1 MAMSKKLSN
10 ALLLATNICAFAAST
25 NKLTSIVL
33 DLKLKG
39 NKTNFPLSTPAQQ
52 SRAEKNL
59 RAGNYCIHMK

>member
-1 MAMSKKLSN
+1 MSKKKKSN
-10 ALLLATNICAFAAST
+10 ALLLATTICVFAAST
-25 NKLTSIVL
+25 NKFTFIVL

-59 RAGNYCIHMK
+59 RARNCCIHMQ